1 MAASITSRVGSIGG
15 PEVVDYQ
22 PAEQLCQC
30 GDDSPP
36 AHRWFLGVPF
46 TPVGLA
52 EAAARI
58 AARPPGAPFVFV
70 TTPNAHHTVSCAR
83 GDKRFSAAHDNAWLV
98 LNDSRI
104 LRLISHRLFG
114 QELPMAA
121 GSDLT
126 VELFRNYIC
135 PEDAITVI
143 GGTDEV
149 ERRLR
154 TRFGVRVLARF
165 NPPMGFYKDPAEIE
179 RCVDFILQ
187 HPARYVFLAV
197 GSPQSEVVACRL
209 LERGGAIGTA
219 LCIGSSLLF
228 VTDVVQR
235 APRIFRRL
243 NAEWAYRLMQNPRGH
258 ARRVFIDSL
267 PVLWLALKV
276 FFGNAHERRE

>member
-1 MAASITSRVGSIGG
+1 MYQIGSIGG
-15 PEVVDYQ
+15 SEDVDYA
-22 PAEQLCQC
+22 PAERLSHFA
-30 GDDSPP
+30 DDCPP
-36 AHRWFLGVPF
+36 SRKWFLGVPF
-46 TPVGLA
+46 TPLGLA
-52 EAAARI
+52 DAASRI
-58 AARPPGAPFVFV
+58 AARPLGAPFAFV
-70 TTPNAHHTVSCAR
+70 TTPNAHHTVCCAR
-83 GDKRFSAAHDNAWLV
+83 GDKRFSAAHDKAWLV

-104 LRLISHRLFG
+104 LRLLSHRLFG
-114 QELPMAA
+114 RELPMAA

-126 VELFRNYIC
+126 VELFRNYIH

-143 GGTDEV
+143 GGSDEV

-154 TRFGVRVLARF
+154 TQFGMRLLARF
-165 NPPMGFYKDPAEIE
+165 NPPMGFYKDPAEVE

-209 LERGGAIGTA
+209 LDRGGAIGTA

-228 VTDVVQR
+228 VTGVVQR
-235 APRIFRRL
+235 APRIFRSL

-258 ARRVFIDSL
+258 ARRVFVDSL

-276 FFGNAHERRE
+276 YVGRAHERRE